1 MGLMGHCSLVPSAR
15 PCREH
20 DARLDGVCAPGKERT
35 MRTKRIVRSLVVAGT
50 AAALSILSLVSTV
63 MAVTGGGDFP
73 R

>member
-1 MGLMGHCSLVPSAR
+1 
-15 PCREH
+15 
-20 DARLDGVCAPGKERT
+20 
-35 MRTKRIVRSLVVAGT
+35 MRTKRIVRSLTVAGM